1 MPSQIQSKNVDF
13 CCAIFSCVCLHSER
27 YKKLYIKR
35 SFEVILY
42 HIAGE
47 TGTKHRIVER
57 CVFNRTM
64 AAYSIFKFQNMNIQ
78 CYFTQKTAGFQ
89 TWEQEELNSTQF
101 KT

>member
-1 MPSQIQSKNVDF
+1 M
-13 CCAIFSCVCLHSER
+13 LHSER

-47 TGTKHRIVER
+47 TGTKHCIVEQ
-57 CVFNRTM
+57 CVFIRTM

-78 CYFTQKTAGFQ
+78 WIFYTKTAGCQ
-89 TWEQEELNSTQF
+89 TWEQED
-101 KT
+101 